1 MGNPED
7 LTGEPT
13 LEAIAAQVLA
23 ILVET
28 FDFPEAEARQRIA
41 LWRAQQH
48 NLEGQALE
56 SLLPGM
62 NPEQQAQELLRWA
75 LEGLALEDDLRSGAA
90 ALDFDP
96 DPPPD

>member
-1 MGNPED
+1 MKAPEAGQP
-7 LTGEPT
+7 LN
-13 LEAIAAQVLA
+13 LEAIAEQVVALM
-23 ILVET
+23 VTT
-28 FDFPEAEARQRIA
+28 FGFPEAEARQRIT

-48 NLEGQALE
+48 SLEGQALE

-62 NPEQQAQELLRWA
+62 TPEKQAQELLRWA
-75 LEGLALEDDLRSGAA
+75 LEGQFIEDDLRRGAA